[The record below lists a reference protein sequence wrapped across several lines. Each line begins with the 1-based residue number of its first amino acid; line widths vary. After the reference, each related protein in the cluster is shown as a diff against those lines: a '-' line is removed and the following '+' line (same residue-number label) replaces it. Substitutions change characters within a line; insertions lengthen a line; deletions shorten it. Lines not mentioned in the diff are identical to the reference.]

1 MSSIVLLPGDEIVHD
16 NLLLVGYSTFR
27 VQYCFISS
35 HSGNIGVGKTSLA
48 KILSKNY
55 NWKLELESV
64 KNNPYL
70 SDFYKDMDKWSFHL
84 QIYFLNNRFEQNQ
97 KILNSKKPVIQDR
110 TIYEDEVIFTKN
122 LYESGYLKKREYD
135 NYLKLFNSIIK
146 YVKPPDLIIYLR
158 NKNIGKLVNNIEKRD
173 RVFEKSIQIQY
184 LKNLHL
190 SYEKWI
196 KNYNLNKI
204 LIVDVTELDF
214 IKNTKDLEFVIDKI
228 NIEINGLF

>member
-1 MSSIVLLPGDEIVHD
+1 LKTKLKHIAIA
-16 NLLLVGYSTFR
+16 
-27 VQYCFISS
+27 
-35 HSGNIGVGKTSLA
+35 GNIGVGKTSLA

-64 KNNPYL
+64 KKNPYL
-70 SDFYKDMDKWSFHL
+70 SDFYEDMEKWSFHL

-97 KILNSKKPVIQDR
+97 KILKSKNPVIQDR

-122 LYESGYLKKREYD
+122 LYESGFLKKREYN

-158 NKNIGKLVNNIEKRD
+158 NNNIGKLVNNIEKRD

-196 KNYNLNKI
+196 KNYSLNKI
-204 LIVDVTELDF
+204 LIIDVTELDF
-214 IKNTKDLEFVIDKI
+214 IKKREDLEFVVDKI
-228 NIEINGLF
+228 NIEVNGLF

>member
-1 MSSIVLLPGDEIVHD
+1 MKTKLKHIAIA
-16 NLLLVGYSTFR
+16 
-27 VQYCFISS
+27 
-35 HSGNIGVGKTSLA
+35 GNIGVGKTSLA

-64 KNNPYL
+64 KKNPYL
-70 SDFYKDMDKWSFHL
+70 SDFYEDMEKWSFHL

-97 KILNSKKPVIQDR
+97 KILKSKNPVIQDR

-122 LYESGYLKKREYD
+122 LYESGFLKKREYN

-158 NKNIGKLVNNIEKRD
+158 NNNIGKLVNNIEKRD

-196 KNYNLNKI
+196 KNYSLNKI
-204 LIVDVTELDF
+204 LIIDVTELDF
-214 IKNTKDLEFVIDKI
+214 IKKREDLEFVVDKI
-228 NIEINGLF
+228 NVEVNGLF

>member
-1 MSSIVLLPGDEIVHD
+1 MKKKLKHIAIA
-16 NLLLVGYSTFR
+16 
-27 VQYCFISS
+27 
-35 HSGNIGVGKTSLA
+35 GNIGVGKTSLA

-64 KNNPYL
+64 KKNPYL
-70 SDFYKDMDKWSFHL
+70 SDFYEDMEKWSFHL

-97 KILNSKKPVIQDR
+97 KILKSKNPVIQDR

-122 LYESGYLKKREYD
+122 LYESGFLKKREYN

-158 NKNIGKLVNNIEKRD
+158 NNNIGKLVNNIEKRD

-228 NIEINGLF
+228 NIEVNGLF

>member
-1 MSSIVLLPGDEIVHD
+1 LKK
-16 NLLLVGYSTFR
+16 NLKH
-27 VQYCFISS
+27 IAIA
-35 HSGNIGVGKTSLA
+35 GNIGVGKTSLA

-228 NIEINGLF
+228 NIEVNGLF

>member
-1 MSSIVLLPGDEIVHD
+1 MKK
-16 NLLLVGYSTFR
+16 NLKH
-27 VQYCFISS
+27 IAIA
-35 HSGNIGVGKTSLA
+35 GNIGVGKTSLA

-55 NWKLELESV
+55 NWKLEVESV

-70 SDFYKDMDKWSFHL
+70 LDFYKDMDKWSFHL

-158 NKNIGKLVNNIEKRD
+158 NNNIGKLVNNIEKRD

-228 NIEINGLF
+228 NIEVNGLF

>member
-1 MSSIVLLPGDEIVHD
+1 MKK
-16 NLLLVGYSTFR
+16 NLKH
-27 VQYCFISS
+27 IAIA
-35 HSGNIGVGKTSLA
+35 GNIGVGKTSLA

-228 NIEINGLF
+228 NI

>member
-1 MSSIVLLPGDEIVHD
+1 MKK
-16 NLLLVGYSTFR
+16 NLKH
-27 VQYCFISS
+27 IAIA
-35 HSGNIGVGKTSLA
+35 GNIGVGKTSLA

-122 LYESGYLKKREYD
+122 LYQSGYLKKREYD

-228 NIEINGLF
+228 NIEVNGLF

>member
-1 MSSIVLLPGDEIVHD
+1 MKTKLKHIAIA
-16 NLLLVGYSTFR
+16 
-27 VQYCFISS
+27 
-35 HSGNIGVGKTSLA
+35 GNIGVGKTSLA

-64 KNNPYL
+64 KKNPYL
-70 SDFYKDMDKWSFHL
+70 SDFYEDMEKWSFHL

-97 KILNSKKPVIQDR
+97 KILKSKNPVIQDR

-122 LYESGYLKKREYD
+122 LYESGFLKKREYN

-146 YVKPPDLIIYLR
+146 YVNPPDLIIYLR
-158 NKNIGKLVNNIEKRD
+158 NNNIGKLVNNIEKRD

-204 LIVDVTELDF
+204 LIVDVTKLDF

-228 NIEINGLF
+228 NIEVNGLF

>member
-1 MSSIVLLPGDEIVHD
+1 MKK
-16 NLLLVGYSTFR
+16 NLKH
-27 VQYCFISS
+27 IAIA
-35 HSGNIGVGKTSLA
+35 GNIGVGKTSLA

-70 SDFYKDMDKWSFHL
+70 SDFYKDMYKWSFHL

-122 LYESGYLKKREYD
+122 LYESVYLKKREYD

-228 NIEINGLF
+228 NIEVNGLF

>member
-1 MSSIVLLPGDEIVHD
+1 MKKKLRHIALA
-16 NLLLVGYSTFR
+16 
-27 VQYCFISS
+27 
-35 HSGNIGVGKTSLA
+35 GNIGVGKTSLA

-64 KNNPYL
+64 KKNPYL
-70 SDFYKDMDKWSFHL
+70 SDFYEDMEKWSFHL

-97 KILNSKKPVIQDR
+97 KILKSKKPIIQDR

-122 LYESGYLKKREYD
+122 LYESGFLKKREYN
-135 NYLKLFNSIIK
+135 NYLKLFNSIIR
-146 YVKPPDLIIYLR
+146 YVKPPNLIIYLR
-158 NKNIGKLVNNIEKRD
+158 NNNIGKLVNNIEKRD

-196 KNYNLNKI
+196 RNYTLNKI
-204 LIVDVTELDF
+204 LIIDVTELDF
-214 IKNTKDLEFVIDKI
+214 IKNREDLEFVVDKI

>member
-1 MSSIVLLPGDEIVHD
+1 LKKKIKHIA
-16 NLLLVGYSTFR
+16 
-27 VQYCFISS
+27 IA
-35 HSGNIGVGKTSLA
+35 GNIGVGKTSLA

-70 SDFYKDMDKWSFHL
+70 SDFYKDMEKWSFHL
-84 QIYFLNNRFEQNQ
+84 QIFFLNNRFEQNQ
-97 KILNSKKPVIQDR
+97 KILKSKNPVIQDR

-122 LYESGYLKKREYD
+122 LYESGLLKKREYD

-146 YVKPPDLIIYLR
+146 YINPPDLIIYLR
-158 NKNIGKLVNNIEKRD
+158 NNNIGKLVNNIEKRD
-173 RVFEKSIQIQY
+173 RDFEKSIQIQY

-196 KNYNLNKI
+196 ENYDLNKVLMI
-204 LIVDVTELDF
+204 DVTELDF
-214 IKNTKDLEFVIDKI
+214 IKNTKDLEFVINKI

>member
-1 MSSIVLLPGDEIVHD
+1 MKKKLRHIALA
-16 NLLLVGYSTFR
+16 
-27 VQYCFISS
+27 
-35 HSGNIGVGKTSLA
+35 GNIGVGKTSLA

-64 KNNPYL
+64 KKNPYL
-70 SDFYKDMDKWSFHL
+70 SDFYKDMEKWSFHL

-97 KILNSKKPVIQDR
+97 KILKSKNPVIQDR

-122 LYESGYLKKREYD
+122 LYESGFLKKREYN

-158 NKNIGKLVNNIEKRD
+158 NNNIGKLVNNIEKRD

-196 KNYNLNKI
+196 KNYSLNKI
-204 LIVDVTELDF
+204 LIIDVTELDF
-214 IKNTKDLEFVIDKI
+214 IKKREDLEFVVDKI
-228 NIEINGLF
+228 NIEVNGLF

>member
-1 MSSIVLLPGDEIVHD
+1 MKK
-16 NLLLVGYSTFR
+16 NLKH
-27 VQYCFISS
+27 IAIA
-35 HSGNIGVGKTSLA
+35 GNIGVGKTSLA

-146 YVKPPDLIIYLR
+146 YIKPPDLIIYLR

-204 LIVDVTELDF
+204 LIVDVTKLDF
-214 IKNTKDLEFVIDKI
+214 IKNIKDLEFVIDKI
-228 NIEINGLF
+228 NIEVNGLF

>member
-1 MSSIVLLPGDEIVHD
+1 MKKKLKHIAIA
-16 NLLLVGYSTFR
+16 
-27 VQYCFISS
+27 
-35 HSGNIGVGKTSLA
+35 GNIGVGKTSLA

-64 KNNPYL
+64 KKNPYL
-70 SDFYKDMDKWSFHL
+70 SDFYEDMEKWSFHL

-97 KILNSKKPVIQDR
+97 KILNSKNPVIQDR

-122 LYESGYLKKREYD
+122 LYESGFLKKREYN

-158 NKNIGKLVNNIEKRD
+158 NNNIGKLVNNIEKRD

-196 KNYNLNKI
+196 KNYSLNKI
-204 LIVDVTELDF
+204 LIIDVTELDF
-214 IKNTKDLEFVIDKI
+214 IKKREDLEFVVDKI
-228 NIEINGLF
+228 NIEVNGLF

>member
-1 MSSIVLLPGDEIVHD
+1 MKKKLKHIAIA
-16 NLLLVGYSTFR
+16 
-27 VQYCFISS
+27 
-35 HSGNIGVGKTSLA
+35 GNIGVGKTSLA

-64 KNNPYL
+64 KKNPYL
-70 SDFYKDMDKWSFHL
+70 SDFYEDMEKWSFHL

-97 KILNSKKPVIQDR
+97 KILKSKNPVIQDR

-122 LYESGYLKKREYD
+122 LYESGYLKKREYN

-158 NKNIGKLVNNIEKRD
+158 NNNIGKLVNNIEKRD

-196 KNYNLNKI
+196 KNYSLNKI
-204 LIVDVTELDF
+204 LIIDVTELDF
-214 IKNTKDLEFVIDKI
+214 IKKREDLEFVVDKI
-228 NIEINGLF
+228 NIEVNGLF

>member
-1 MSSIVLLPGDEIVHD
+1 MKK
-16 NLLLVGYSTFR
+16 NLKH
-27 VQYCFISS
+27 IAIA
-35 HSGNIGVGKTSLA
+35 GNIGVGKTSLA

-70 SDFYKDMDKWSFHL
+70 SDFYKAMDKWSFHL

-228 NIEINGLF
+228 NIEVNGLF

>member
-1 MSSIVLLPGDEIVHD
+1 MKKKLKHIAIA
-16 NLLLVGYSTFR
+16 
-27 VQYCFISS
+27 
-35 HSGNIGVGKTSLA
+35 GNIGVGKTSLA

-64 KNNPYL
+64 KKNPYL
-70 SDFYKDMDKWSFHL
+70 SDFYEDMEKWSFHL

-97 KILNSKKPVIQDR
+97 KILKSKNPVIQDR

-122 LYESGYLKKREYD
+122 LYESGFLKKREYN

-158 NKNIGKLVNNIEKRD
+158 NNNIGKLVNNIEKRD

-196 KNYNLNKI
+196 RNYTLNKI
-204 LIVDVTELDF
+204 LIIDVTKLDF
-214 IKNTKDLEFVIDKI
+214 IKNREDLEFVVDKI

>member
-1 MSSIVLLPGDEIVHD
+1 LKKKLKHIAIA
-16 NLLLVGYSTFR
+16 
-27 VQYCFISS
+27 
-35 HSGNIGVGKTSLA
+35 GNIGVGKTSLA

-64 KNNPYL
+64 KKNPYL
-70 SDFYKDMDKWSFHL
+70 SDFYEDMEKWSFHL

-97 KILNSKKPVIQDR
+97 KILKSKKPVIQDR

-122 LYESGYLKKREYD
+122 LYESGFLKKREYN

-158 NKNIGKLVNNIEKRD
+158 NNNIGKLVNNIEKRD

-196 KNYNLNKI
+196 KNYSLNKI
-204 LIVDVTELDF
+204 LIIDVTELDF
-214 IKNTKDLEFVIDKI
+214 IKKREDLEFVVDKI
-228 NIEINGLF
+228 NIEVNGLF

>member
-1 MSSIVLLPGDEIVHD
+1 MKK
-16 NLLLVGYSTFR
+16 NLKH
-27 VQYCFISS
+27 IAIA
-35 HSGNIGVGKTSLA
+35 GNIGVGKTSLA
-48 KILSKNY
+48 KFLSKNY

-158 NKNIGKLVNNIEKRD
+158 NNNIGKLVNNIEKRD

-228 NIEINGLF
+228 NIEVNGLF

>member
-1 MSSIVLLPGDEIVHD
+1 MKKKLKHIAIA
-16 NLLLVGYSTFR
+16 
-27 VQYCFISS
+27 
-35 HSGNIGVGKTSLA
+35 GNIGVGKTSLA

-64 KNNPYL
+64 KKNPYL
-70 SDFYKDMDKWSFHL
+70 SDFYEDMEKWSFHL

-97 KILNSKKPVIQDR
+97 KILKSKNPVIQDR

-122 LYESGYLKKREYD
+122 LYESGFLKKREYN
-135 NYLKLFNSIIK
+135 NYLKLFNSIIR
-146 YVKPPDLIIYLR
+146 YVKPPNLIIYLR
-158 NKNIGKLVNNIEKRD
+158 NNNIGKLVNNIEKRD

-196 KNYNLNKI
+196 KNYSLNKI
-204 LIVDVTELDF
+204 LIIDVTELDF
-214 IKNTKDLEFVIDKI
+214 IKKREDLEFVVDKI
-228 NIEINGLF
+228 NIEVNGLF

>member
-1 MSSIVLLPGDEIVHD
+1 MKKKIKHIA
-16 NLLLVGYSTFR
+16 
-27 VQYCFISS
+27 IA
-35 HSGNIGVGKTSLA
+35 GNIGVGKTSLA

-70 SDFYKDMDKWSFHL
+70 SDFYKDMEKWSFHL
-84 QIYFLNNRFEQNQ
+84 QIFFLNNRFEQNQ
-97 KILNSKKPVIQDR
+97 KILKSKNPVIQDR

-122 LYESGYLKKREYD
+122 LYESGLLKKREYD

-146 YVKPPDLIIYLR
+146 YINPPDLIIYLR
-158 NKNIGKLVNNIEKRD
+158 NNNIGKLVNNIEKRD
-173 RVFEKSIQIQY
+173 RDFEKSIQIQY

-196 KNYNLNKI
+196 ENYDLNKVLMI
-204 LIVDVTELDF
+204 DVTELDF
-214 IKNTKDLEFVIDKI
+214 IKNTKDLEFVINKI

>member
-1 MSSIVLLPGDEIVHD
+1 MKKKLKHIAIA
-16 NLLLVGYSTFR
+16 
-27 VQYCFISS
+27 
-35 HSGNIGVGKTSLA
+35 GNIGVGKTSLA

-64 KNNPYL
+64 KKNPYL
-70 SDFYKDMDKWSFHL
+70 SDFYEDMEKWSFHL

-97 KILNSKKPVIQDR
+97 KILKSKKPVIQDR

-122 LYESGYLKKREYD
+122 LYESGFLKKREYN
-135 NYLKLFNSIIK
+135 NYLKLFNSIIR
-146 YVKPPDLIIYLR
+146 YVKPPNLIIYLR
-158 NKNIGKLVNNIEKRD
+158 NNNIGKLVNNIEKRD

-196 KNYNLNKI
+196 KNYSLNKI
-204 LIVDVTELDF
+204 LIIDVTELDF
-214 IKNTKDLEFVIDKI
+214 IKKREDLEFVVDKI
-228 NIEINGLF
+228 NIEVNGLF

>member
-1 MSSIVLLPGDEIVHD
+1 MKK
-16 NLLLVGYSTFR
+16 NLKH
-27 VQYCFISS
+27 IAIA
-35 HSGNIGVGKTSLA
+35 GNIGVGKTSLA

-204 LIVDVTELDF
+204 LIVDDTELDF

-228 NIEINGLF
+228 NIEVNGLF

>member
-1 MSSIVLLPGDEIVHD
+1 MKKKLKHIAIA
-16 NLLLVGYSTFR
+16 
-27 VQYCFISS
+27 
-35 HSGNIGVGKTSLA
+35 GNIGVGKTSLA

-64 KNNPYL
+64 KKNPYL
-70 SDFYKDMDKWSFHL
+70 SDFYEDMEKWSFHL

-97 KILNSKKPVIQDR
+97 KILKSKNPVIQDR

-122 LYESGYLKKREYD
+122 LYESGFLKKREYN

-158 NKNIGKLVNNIEKRD
+158 NNNIGKLVNNIEKRD

-196 KNYNLNKI
+196 KNYSLNKI
-204 LIVDVTELDF
+204 LIIDVTELDF
-214 IKNTKDLEFVIDKI
+214 IKKREDLEFVVDKI
-228 NIEINGLF
+228 NIEVNGLF

>member
-1 MSSIVLLPGDEIVHD
+1 LKKKLKHIAIA
-16 NLLLVGYSTFR
+16 
-27 VQYCFISS
+27 
-35 HSGNIGVGKTSLA
+35 GNIGVGKTSLA

-64 KNNPYL
+64 KKNPYL
-70 SDFYKDMDKWSFHL
+70 SDFYEDMEKWSFHL

-97 KILNSKKPVIQDR
+97 KILKSKKPIIQDR

-122 LYESGYLKKREYD
+122 LYESGFLKKREYN
-135 NYLKLFNSIIK
+135 NYLKLFNSIIR
-146 YVKPPDLIIYLR
+146 YVKPPNLIIYLR
-158 NKNIGKLVNNIEKRD
+158 NNNIGKLVNNIEKRD

-196 KNYNLNKI
+196 RNYTLNKI
-204 LIVDVTELDF
+204 LIIDVTELDF
-214 IKNTKDLEFVIDKI
+214 IKNREDLEFVVDKI

>member
-1 MSSIVLLPGDEIVHD
+1 MKK
-16 NLLLVGYSTFR
+16 NLKH
-27 VQYCFISS
+27 IAIA
-35 HSGNIGVGKTSLA
+35 GNIGVGKTSLA

-158 NKNIGKLVNNIEKRD
+158 NNNIGKLVNNIEKRD

-228 NIEINGLF
+228 NIEVNGLF

>member
-1 MSSIVLLPGDEIVHD
+1 MKK
-16 NLLLVGYSTFR
+16 NLKH
-27 VQYCFISS
+27 IAIA
-35 HSGNIGVGKTSLA
+35 GNIGVGKTSLA

-158 NKNIGKLVNNIEKRD
+158 NNNIGKLVNNIEKRD

-214 IKNTKDLEFVIDKI
+214 IKNTKDLEFIIDKI
-228 NIEINGLF
+228 NIEVNGLF